1 MSRAAATGA
10 ASRLARWLWLLCVL
24 LGCGGAFANPAP
36 LVRLKVELVDLDAG
50 AEAVEAARQASA
62 LASDGQHLT
71 LPYRDRGSW
80 LRITPALLPVQ
91 SVLVIEGNVSGPMAL
106 VLPYGARLTQSKL
119 RPARDGP
126 VSAYAQVFT
135 LPDALARGTP
145 LLLHLSHEH
154 RATVRVKLMDA
165 QAWRTEERRR
175 LVATAIFYAAVVTFA
190 FIAACYWAV
199 LRERMLGEYTL
210 YLFAL
215 MLFTACNAGYL
226 YAWPGG
232 ALWARLGIH
241 GQWLLASLALG
252 LSLGFTHGFLAL
264 PRQAPRL
271 ARLYEQLRGAALAA
285 AVLLLLSP
293 VHLPYAGVVLS
304 LAALPIYLL
313 MLGTGIVMTLRG
325 NRYALYYILGWT
337 PLTASVI
344 LRALQG
350 MGYRLPFEGELA
362 YGVCMVW
369 QALVLTIGVAE
380 QVLSARR
387 ERDLARQAAAQA
399 AQLEVQNT
407 VLKENMRLREEVER
421 MSRHDL
427 KTPLASIVALPRL
440 VREAGPLNTDQ
451 AELLGLV
458 ERAGY
463 RVLNMVNLSLDV
475 LKMEQGR
482 YRFTPAAVDLE
493 RLLHQVAG
501 DLGALATERRVT
513 VRLRIERDP
522 ATAAPLQALAE
533 ETLCYSILANLLKNA
548 IEAAPEAS
556 TVTIALEPGDPLGV
570 RIHNFGA
577 VPEAVRGRFFE
588 KYATAGKSGGS
599 GFGTYSARLMARI
612 QEGELGMRTDEA
624 EGTTLSL
631 RLRSAAGHGAAPAP
645 APVPEAPPPEPGH
658 DDAALPPLSVLI
670 VDDDEYNLLV
680 LRRSLSSPPLA
691 LRTATSGHE
700 ALQAQAQ
707 QPADV
712 IFMDLEMPAMS
723 GFEAVQALRRR
734 EKESRCK
741 PTLVVALTSHEDEA
755 TRRRCLQAG
764 FDLYLSKP
772 VRREELLR
780 ALRGAGGTP
789 GTPAALPPALPL
801 PGPEAA
807 LELDPDL
814 RDALPSFLQSRRA
827 ALEDMAQALQSG
839 DDTQLRRIAHRLAG
853 SFALHGFRWA
863 ADCCQRIEH
872 ARQDAPA
879 DELQAQLE
887 TLRLHLDTVRITFAA
902 AEA

>member
-1 MSRAAATGA
+1 
-10 ASRLARWLWLLCVL
+10 
-24 LGCGGAFANPAP
+24 
-36 LVRLKVELVDLDAG
+36 
-50 AEAVEAARQASA
+50 
-62 LASDGQHLT
+62 
-71 LPYRDRGSW
+71 
-80 LRITPALLPVQ
+80 
-91 SVLVIEGNVSGPMAL
+91 VLVIEGNVSGPMTL

-126 VSAYAQVFT
+126 VAAYAQVFM
-135 LPDALARGTP
+135 LPDALVRGTP

-154 RATVRVKLMDA
+154 RATVRVKVMDA
-165 QAWRTEERRR
+165 QAWRAEERRR

-210 YLFAL
+210 YLL
-215 MLFTACNAGYL
+215 TLVLFTACNAGYL

-241 GQWLLASLALG
+241 GQWLLAALALG

-271 ARLYEQLRGAALAA
+271 ARLYEQLRLAVLAVAA
-285 AVLLLLSP
+285 LLLLSP

-304 LAALPIYLL
+304 LVALPLYLL
-313 MLGTGIVMTLRG
+313 LLGTGILLTVRG

-337 PLTASVI
+337 PLTGSVV
-344 LRALQG
+344 LRARQG

-387 ERDLARQAAAQA
+387 ARDLARQGAAQA

-440 VREAGPLNTDQ
+440 VREAGALNTDQ
-451 AELLGLV
+451 AVLLGLV
-458 ERAGY
+458 ERGGY

-501 DLGALATERRVT
+501 DLGALAAERRVT
-513 VRLRIERDP
+513 VRLRIGCDP
-522 ATAAPLQALAE
+522 ATAAPLRALAE

-548 IEAAPEAS
+548 IEAAPEGS
-556 TVTIALEPGDPLGV
+556 TVTIALEPGDPLWV
-570 RIHNFGA
+570 RIHNLGA

-612 QEGELGMRTDEA
+612 QEGDLGMRTDEA

-631 RLRSAAGHGAAPAP
+631 RLRSAAGHGAVPAP
-645 APVPEAPPPEPGH
+645 APVPDAAPPPEPGH
-658 DDAALPPLSVLI
+658 DDAALPPLDVLI

-680 LRRSLSSPPLA
+680 LRRSLPSPPLA

-723 GFEAVQALRRR
+723 GFETVQALRRR
-734 EKESRCK
+734 EKENRCR
-741 PTLVVALTSHEDEA
+741 PALVVALTSHEDEA

-789 GTPAALPPALPL
+789 GTPAALPPAPPL
-801 PGPEAA
+801 PGPEAT

-814 RDALPSFLQSRRA
+814 REALPGFLQSRRA

-839 DDTQLRRIAHRLAG
+839 DGTQLRRIAHRLAG

-863 ADCCQRIEH
+863 AHGCQQIEH
-872 ARQDAPA
+872 APGDADPLQ
-879 DELQAQLE
+879 LQAQLDA
-887 TLRLHLDTVRITFAA
+887 LRRHLETVRVTFAEPQA
-902 AEA
+902 

>member
-1 MSRAAATGA
+1 
-10 ASRLARWLWLLCVL
+10 
-24 LGCGGAFANPAP
+24 
-36 LVRLKVELVDLDAG
+36 
-50 AEAVEAARQASA
+50 
-62 LASDGQHLT
+62 
-71 LPYRDRGSW
+71 
-80 LRITPALLPVQ
+80 
-91 SVLVIEGNVSGPMAL
+91 
-106 VLPYGARLTQSKL
+106 
-119 RPARDGP
+119 
-126 VSAYAQVFT
+126 
-135 LPDALARGTP
+135 
-145 LLLHLSHEH
+145 
-154 RATVRVKLMDA
+154 
-165 QAWRTEERRR
+165 
-175 LVATAIFYAAVVTFA
+175 VV
-190 FIAACYWAV
+190 
-199 LRERMLGEYTL
+199 
-210 YLFAL
+210 
-215 MLFTACNAGYL
+215 
-226 YAWPGG
+226 
-232 ALWARLGIH
+232 
-241 GQWLLASLALG
+241 
-252 LSLGFTHGFLAL
+252 
-264 PRQAPRL
+264 
-271 ARLYEQLRGAALAA
+271 
-285 AVLLLLSP
+285 
-293 VHLPYAGVVLS
+293 
-304 LAALPIYLL
+304 
-313 MLGTGIVMTLRG
+313 
-325 NRYALYYILGWT
+325 
-337 PLTASVI
+337 

-350 MGYRLPFEGELA
+350 MGYRLPFEGELV
-362 YGVCMVW
+362 YGVCMAW

-387 ERDLARQAAAQA
+387 ERDLARQAASQA

-451 AELLGLV
+451 AGLLGLV

-482 YRFTPAAVDLE
+482 YRFTPTAVDLE

-501 DLGALATERRVT
+501 DLGALAAERRVT
-513 VRLRIERDP
+513 VCLRIGRDP
-522 ATAAPLQALAE
+522 VTGAPPRALAE

-548 IEAAPEAS
+548 VEAAPEGS
-556 TVTIALEPGDPLGV
+556 MVTIALEPGDPLWV
-570 RIHNFGA
+570 HIHNLGA

-612 QEGELGMRTDEA
+612 QEGDLGMCTDEA

-631 RLRSAAGHGAAPAP
+631 RLRSAAGRGAVPAS
-645 APVPEAPPPEPGH
+645 APVPDAPPPEPGH
-658 DDAALPPLSVLI
+658 DDPALPPLDVLL

-680 LRRSLSSPPLA
+680 LRRSLPSPPLA

-772 VRREELLR
+772 VQREELLR

-789 GTPAALPPALPL
+789 GTPAALPSALPL
-801 PGPEAA
+801 PGPQAT

-814 RDALPSFLQSRRA
+814 RDALPGFLQSRRA

-839 DDTQLRRIAHRLAG
+839 DGTQLRRIAHRLAG

-872 ARQDAPA
+872 AREDAPA

-887 TLRLHLDTVRITFAA
+887 ALRLHLDTVRVTFAA

>member
-1 MSRAAATGA
+1 M
-10 ASRLARWLWLLCVL
+10 
-24 LGCGGAFANPAP
+24 
-36 LVRLKVELVDLDAG
+36 
-50 AEAVEAARQASA
+50 
-62 LASDGQHLT
+62 
-71 LPYRDRGSW
+71 
-80 LRITPALLPVQ
+80 
-91 SVLVIEGNVSGPMAL
+91 
-106 VLPYGARLTQSKL
+106 
-119 RPARDGP
+119 
-126 VSAYAQVFT
+126 
-135 LPDALARGTP
+135 LPDALVRGTP

-154 RATVRVKLMDA
+154 RATVRVKVMHA
-165 QAWRTEERRR
+165 QAWRAEERRR
-175 LVATAIFYAAVVTFA
+175 LIATAIFYAAVVTFA

-199 LRERMLGEYTL
+199 LRERMLAEYTL
-210 YLFAL
+210 YLL
-215 MLFTACNAGYL
+215 TLVLFTACNAGYL

-241 GQWLLASLALG
+241 GQWLLAALALG

-271 ARLYEQLRGAALAA
+271 ARLYEQLRGAILAVA
-285 AVLLLLSP
+285 ALLLLSP

-304 LAALPIYLL
+304 LVALPLYLL
-313 MLGTGIVMTLRG
+313 LLGTGILLTVRG

-337 PLTASVI
+337 PLTGSVV

-350 MGYRLPFEGELA
+350 MGYRLPFEGEFA
-362 YGVCMVW
+362 YGVCMAW

-407 VLKENMRLREEVER
+407 ILKENMRLREEVER

-440 VREAGPLNTDQ
+440 VREAGPVNPDQ
-451 AELLGLV
+451 AELLSLV

-475 LKMEQGR
+475 LKMEQGC
-482 YRFTPAAVDLE
+482 YRLTPAAVDLE

-501 DLGALATERRVT
+501 DLGALAAERRVT
-513 VRLRIERDP
+513 VRLRIGRDP
-522 ATAAPLQALAE
+522 VTAAPPRALAE

-548 IEAAPEAS
+548 IEAAPEGS
-556 TVTIALEPGDPLGV
+556 TVTIVLEPGDPLWV
-570 RIHNFGA
+570 HIHNLGA

-612 QEGELGMRTDEA
+612 QEGDLGMRTDEA

-631 RLRSAAGHGAAPAP
+631 RLRLAAGHGTAPAP
-645 APVPEAPPPEPGH
+645 DAVPPEPGH
-658 DDAALPPLSVLI
+658 DDAALPPLDVLI

-680 LRRSLSSPPLA
+680 LRRSLPSPPLA

-772 VRREELLR
+772 VRREALLR

-789 GTPAALPPALPL
+789 GTPAALPPAAPL
-801 PGPEAA
+801 PGPEAT

-814 RDALPSFLQSRRA
+814 RDALPGFLQSRRA

-839 DDTQLRRIAHRLAG
+839 DGTQLRRIAHRLAG

-872 ARQDAPA
+872 AREDTPA

-887 TLRLHLDTVRITFAA
+887 ALRQHLDTVRISFAA